1 MTWKLFSISVTYLM
15 AFFVTMSTAYAQDIA
30 HIPEKITGPW
40 LWMIAPTERLQGG
53 AKSIN
58 VDSLAVASNGAVTE
72 ADVAINGANGGDRVG
87 NFVWTLGDISPTGS
101 DNINDCLNKIGLVVG
116 DVEDHSAYA
125 LFAFKSDAARRKAT
139 MVVGSDDA
147 IKVWLNGEVVHN
159 NPMDR
164 RAVDFLDAF
173 PVDLRSG
180 ENLLMMKVS
189 QRAGNWSM
197 FVGIDDGRERD
208 PDVVRPALFSGERPV
223 VRLIY
228 FLPNDRE
235 PQPNIDAKMDKLI
248 KDVQQFYAYLMEA
261 HGFGRKTFKFETDRH
276 GNAIVH
282 HIQGKFNDAHY
293 QDHGTARSNEIS
305 EAFDKSKNIYLI
317 VTDTASEVIDFG
329 TLGGV
334 CGLGGSHGSF
344 GGVGLIPASGRCFS
358 VRVTAHELGHAFG
371 LGHDYYR
378 AKGKWISYPGVSDR
392 MVTSF
397 CAAEWLDVHPAFNP
411 SDFTGTPNEPTTVK
425 MLSSSFV
432 PPNSIRLLFEV
443 TDPNGLH
450 QARLGLY
457 YALISCK
464 ALNGSTKS
472 TVEFVTTEL
481 PLESEE
487 VSLRTIDVHGNVSRS
502 GNFPIDV
509 LALFPPPK
517 VISIPDTNL
526 ATVVRETL
534 NLGPNDTLTTH
545 TMLNLTNLQAYN
557 RGITTLIGLEHAYY
571 LKSLGLVGNSISD
584 VSPLVGLTNLTG
596 LQLSDNNISDVS
608 PLVGLTNL
616 TYLDL
621 TWNSISDVSPLAN
634 LTNLTELWL
643 MGNNISDVSP
653 LASLT
658 KLIYLYL
665 GDNNISDV
673 SPLVELDPAETELG
687 NLHRTYASLIFN
699 IGDLSC

>member
-72 ADVAINGANGGDRVG
+72 ADVAINGANEGDRVG
-87 NFVWTLGDISPTGS
+87 NLVWTLGHISPTGS
-101 DNINDCLNKIGLVVG
+101 NNINDCLNRIGWAAG
-116 DVEDHSAYA
+116 DVDDHSAYA
-125 LFAFKSDAARRKAT
+125 LFAFKSDTARKNAT

-159 NPMDR
+159 NSIDR

-180 ENLLMMKVS
+180 ENLLMVKVS

-235 PQPNIDAKMDKLI
+235 PQPDIDAKMDKLI

-378 AKGKWISYPGVSDR
+378 AKGKWISYPGVPDR

-397 CAAEWLDVHPAFNP
+397 CAEAAAP
-411 SDFTGTPNEPTTVK
+411 SAWHRASGSVPSRATVK
-425 MLSSSFV
+425 
-432 PPNSIRLLFEV
+432 
-443 TDPNGLH
+443 
-450 QARLGLY
+450 QW
-457 YALISCK
+457 LI
-464 ALNGSTKS
+464 
-472 TVEFVTTEL
+472 
-481 PLESEE
+481 
-487 VSLRTIDVHGNVSRS
+487 
-502 GNFPIDV
+502 
-509 LALFPPPK
+509 
-517 VISIPDTNL
+517 
-526 ATVVRETL
+526 
-534 NLGPNDTLTTH
+534 
-545 TMLNLTNLQAYN
+545 Q
-557 RGITTLIGLEHAYY
+557 AYY
-571 LKSLGLVGNSISD
+571 LSLTDVRSQRGMLLLERLLVA
-584 VSPLVGLTNLTG
+584 LVPKETAL
-596 LQLSDNNISDVS
+596 
-608 PLVGLTNL
+608 
-616 TYLDL
+616 
-621 TWNSISDVSPLAN
+621 LAN
-634 LTNLTELWL
+634 YPNPFNPETW
-643 MGNNISDVSP
+643 IP
-653 LASLT
+653 YQLA
-658 KLIYLYL
+658 
-665 GDNNISDV
+665 
-673 SPLVELDPAETELG
+673 DPAEVTLTIYAVDGRVVQQLTLG
-687 NLHRTYASLIFN
+687 HQPAGMYRNKKRAAYWDGRNEQGERVASGVYFYKLTA
-699 IGDLSC
+699 GDFSAT